1 MFDALVAVRAIHFAS
16 TAMVAGGIMFRAFVG
31 EPSFG
36 REAASLPPGAQ
47 AYRRQVNRM
56 VWTSLAVSVAS
67 GTLWLM
73 LLAKDIGKQ
82 SWQDLF
88 SNDIV
93 LVVLTATQFGH
104 AWMARFAV
112 ALLLCLALLFGGTR
126 GAARRGSLTCI
137 LASLLMGALAWSGHA
152 GGTPGSAGVIHR
164 GSDFLHLVAA
174 GAWLGG
180 LVPLALILRLA
191 RTNADSTLAKV
202 AQTATLRFS
211 RLGSI
216 SVGTILATGIVN
228 TWSLVG
234 SMQALITSQYGLL
247 LLVKVGLFVV
257 MVGIAAI
264 NRLRL
269 APMFPHAAAMGSLQ
283 RNALIEFILGL
294 IIVVIVGALGM
305 LPPAIHEDM
314 HLHSH

>member
-1 MFDALVAVRAIHFAS
+1 VFDELVAVRALHFAS
-16 TAMVAGGIMFRAFVG
+16 TAMVAGGVMFRAFIG
-31 EPSFG
+31 EPSF
-36 REAASLPPGAQ
+36 RHEAACLPPGAQ

-56 VWTSLAVSVAS
+56 VWMSLVVSVAS
-67 GTLWLM
+67 GTLWLL
-73 LLAKDIGKQ
+73 LLAKDIEQQ

-88 SNDIV
+88 SDDTV
-93 LVVLTATQFGH
+93 FVVLTATQFGRV
-104 AWMARFAV
+104 WMARFVV

-126 GAARRGSLTCI
+126 GTARRASLTCF

-152 GGTPGSAGVIHR
+152 GGTPGSAGGIHR

-180 LVPLALILRLA
+180 LVSLALILRLA
-191 RTNADSTLAKV
+191 RTNADPTLAKV

-234 SMQALITSQYGLL
+234 SMQALITSQYGQL

-269 APMFPHAAAMGSLQ
+269 APMFPDAAAMGSLQ

-305 LPPAIHEDM
+305 LPPAVHEDM